1 MGKIGEEQIFYLM
14 SRGLNESDAIHLILM
29 GFLAEFAK
37 ELPIDYALE
46 LNRLIQLEMTGAVG

>member
-1 MGKIGEEQIFYLM
+1 
-14 SRGLNESDAIHLILM
+14 LM

-37 ELPIDYALE
+37 ELPVDYALE